1 MYNEFLIK
9 HIVKKIFINVPLDF
23 NLISVPHRHLPHLN
37 HPKNGKTVLEKSIEI
52 RIEVAFIYF
61 LVWEKYL
68 NG

>member
-1 MYNEFLIK
+1 M
-9 HIVKKIFINVPLDF
+9 NVPLDF
-23 NLISVPHRHLPHLN
+23 NPISVPHRHLPHLN
-37 HPKNGKTVLEKSIEI
+37 HPKKGKTVLEKSIEI